1 MIDFHHYMYSGN
13 AGRKECKVKMKV
25 KNYSYETFPSY
36 DKEITGIIE
45 LNGNKNNL
53 RCRML
58 DVEYQDECMIRFL
71 FPNTIL
77 DEDRK
82 YPLVIHVQGS
92 GWYKQDMNDH
102 IFDFMPLVKR
112 GFAYAI
118 VQYRHSPLYHFPTQ
132 IIDTKKAIRFIEK
145 QANKYPIDINH
156 LFLSGDSSGGHTA
169 LMTLLSYNL
178 DLFDEGKTPLPPLKG
193 CIDLYGPTNF
203 LTMNEWFSKYDFFKE
218 KNIIDLMGKDHL
230 DEESLKK
237 ASPINYIH
245 KDMCLPPIFI
255 LHGSKDH
262 VVPFTQSIEL
272 YNCSKANQLDV
283 TFARVK
289 NADHGRSIFYSDDVY
304 NCIEDFLKSH
314 L

>member
-1 MIDFHHYMYSGN
+1 
-13 AGRKECKVKMKV
+13 MKV
-25 KNYSYETFPSY
+25 ENYSYETFPSY
-36 DKEITGIIE
+36 DKEIAGIME

-58 DVEYQDECMIRFL
+58 DVEYQKDCIIRFL

-118 VQYRHSPLYHFPTQ
+118 IQYHHSPLCHFPTQ
-132 IIDTKKAIRFIEK
+132 IIDTKKAIRYIEK
-145 QANKYPIDINH
+145 HANQYPIDINQ

-169 LMTLLSYNL
+169 LMTLFTYNHH
-178 DLFDEGKTPLPPLKG
+178 LFDEEKSTLPPLKG

-203 LTMNEWFSKYDFFKE
+203 LTMNEWYSKYDHSKE
-218 KNIIDLMGKDHL
+218 KNTIDLMGKEQMN
-230 DEESLKK
+230 EESLKK
-237 ASPINYIH
+237 ASPINHVASNIS
-245 KDMCLPPIFI
+245 LPPILI

-262 VVPFTQSIEL
+262 VVPFTQSVEL
-272 YNCSKANQLDV
+272 YNLLKEKQFDV
-283 TFARVK
+283 KFGRVK

-304 NCIEDFLKSH
+304 HCIEDFLKSH